1 VNSAGDIT
9 DLYECG
15 CEFLTHNARCFFSAA
30 AGSFVTEKAQKSCD
44 FSAAAA
50 AGVAHNGE
58 NLSGRARRVHIPDA
72 GCGSSTRLV
81 CDVAVMRG

>member
-58 NLSGRARRVHIPDA
+58 NLSGRARRVHIYLMLA
-72 GCGSSTRLV
+72 GSSTRLV